1 LSLFETNH
9 TVERY
14 SWYTDI
20 IDLRTKILFFFL
32 PFRVTIKETMQL
44 TPSRLKRIGSKYPSL
59 VLLIVAFIA
68 IISGT
73 RYFLVDDAY
82 ISFRY
87 AYQLAHNGMLVY
99 NLGERVEGIT
109 NLLWTLLLAVI
120 NRLFNISIEQAAL
133 LLSLVF
139 LFLACFRLWQLGP
152 MLGATHLTGALAA
165 TLLLTSTEFLI
176 SATNGLEVSLYTFLL
191 AEIIYSYCSEYLK
204 RAYVFAGLLFMTRP
218 EGLFFGLL
226 IIGLV
231 YYKYRSLRKIGV
243 GLSILGSFVMLV
255 TLYRYFMYGS
265 ILPNSI
271 IAKSF
276 PVSLLPGLMLPILR
290 YFIGFVKANAYFVI
304 LVIGAVFAL
313 SRIRSLSSKPT
324 EILLYCLSGLLFS
337 FIVMARNGG
346 DWMGNHR
353 LLAQYGVL
361 YSVLLIVLVGNN
373 MLSIV
378 FAAAFV
384 TLPFLQTTNVFV
396 NYKPEFFP
404 KYQENSNTYA
414 DVSRRLAPVVNK
426 SDVISAEAI
435 GYISYRL
442 TDNPFIDPLGLTNAY
457 FAKHGDPRIPYGKS
471 DFQYLVETLQ
481 PSVMIW
487 HYPGH
492 MKWVDSAALTRYE
505 DYCLGSCGDWNG
517 FLVMIRRDRVNDLA
531 PAFSDWQKI
540 DINTDWKR

>member
-1 LSLFETNH
+1 
-9 TVERY
+9 
-14 SWYTDI
+14 
-20 IDLRTKILFFFL
+20 
-32 PFRVTIKETMQL
+32 MQL
-44 TPSRLKRIGSKYPSL
+44 TPSKLKSIGPKYPSL
-59 VLLIVAFIA
+59 VLFIVAFIA

-73 RYFLVDDAY
+73 RYFLIDDAY

-87 AYQLAHNGMLVY
+87 AYQLAHHGMLVY

-109 NLLWTLLLAVI
+109 NLLWTVLLAVV
-120 NRLFNISIEQAAL
+120 NQLFNISIEQAAL

-139 LFLACFRLWQLGP
+139 LFLACFRVWQLSP
-152 MLGATHLTGALAA
+152 MLGATHITGALAA
-165 TLLLTSTEFLI
+165 ILLLTSSEFLI

-191 AEIIYSYCSEYLK
+191 AEIIYSYCSEHLK

-231 YYKYRSLRKIGV
+231 YYKYRTLRKIAV
-243 GLSILGSFVMLV
+243 GISILGSFVALV
-255 TLYRYFMYGS
+255 TLYRYLMYGS
-265 ILPNSI
+265 LLPNSI

-276 PVSLLPGLMLPILR
+276 PASLLPGLLLPILL
-290 YFIGFVKANAYFVI
+290 YVIGFVKANVYFVI
-304 LVIGAVFAL
+304 LAIGGVFAF
-313 SRIRSLSSKPT
+313 SCIRSLSSKST
-324 EILLYCLSGLLFS
+324 EILLFCLSGVLFS

-361 YSVLLIVLVGNN
+361 YSVLLIILVGNKV
-373 MLSIV
+373 LSIV

-396 NYKPEFFP
+396 NYQPEFFP

-414 DVSRRLAPVVNK
+414 EVSRRLAPVLNK
-426 SDVISAEAI
+426 TDVISAEAI

-442 TDNPFIDPLGLTNAY
+442 IDNTFIDPLGLTNTY

-471 DFQYLVETLQ
+471 DFRYLVDTLQ
-481 PSVMIW
+481 PSILIW

-492 MKWVDSAALTRYE
+492 MKWVDPAALARYE
-505 DYCLGSCGDWNG
+505 DYCLGSCTDWNG
-517 FLVMIRRDRVNDLA
+517 FLVMIRRDRVTDLA

-540 DINTDWKR
+540 DINTAWKK